1 MKKFGTVFS
10 VFILFFIFT
19 NYAFAQQPQL
29 ATFQE
34 TAQVLI
40 DQKIS
45 NQVIASI
52 TLQTTSNQEIRIP
65 SELESKILDEPQIVA
80 VTFTNQKN
88 CILIC
93 INNNHLST
101 FL

>member
-1 MKKFGTVFS
+1 M
-10 VFILFFIFT
+10 LFFIIT

-34 TAQVLI
+34 ISQVII

-45 NQVIASI
+45 DETIASV
-52 TLQTTSNQEIRIP
+52 TLQTTSNQEMRIP

-80 VTFTNQKN
+80 VIFTNEEN
-88 CILIC
+88 CIHGECHFRFI
-93 INNNHLST
+93 IG
-101 FL
+101 